1 MHVDTVSAYKLRTAQ
16 QYAEAAGSLVE
27 ELDKLMLRRPMP
39 ITNQSNPGARAAYAQ
54 TLGNWYLENAG
65 LFTAV
70 LIASRLLN
78 DRAAADLDDLNE
90 AADAQSGPTGGP
102 NAAGQASSLPEPQS
116 RENAVL
122 SQMSADMAACLKV
135 YQEMEQGK
143 QPAQQSGTKAPGGV
157 LFYRQALVDRQNQQ
171 PKPTRKQKGRA
182 ATSAEE

>member
-90 AADAQSGPTGGP
+90 AADAQSGPSDGP
-102 NAAGQASSLPEPQS
+102 NAAGYISSLPDPQS
-116 RENAVL
+116 PQN
-122 SQMSADMAACLKV
+122 
-135 YQEMEQGK
+135 
-143 QPAQQSGTKAPGGV
+143 AQQSSAPVDTGANPQAPGGV
-157 LFYRQALVDRQNQQ
+157 LFYRQALVNQQ

-182 ATSAEE
+182 TTSAGE

>member
-90 AADAQSGPTGGP
+90 AADAQSGPSDGP
-102 NAAGQASSLPEPQS
+102 NAAGYISSSLPDPQN
-116 RENAVL
+116 RENAAR
-122 SQMSADMAACLKV
+122 STASAGAGANP
-135 YQEMEQGK
+135 Q
-143 QPAQQSGTKAPGGV
+143 APGGV
-157 LFYRQALVDRQNQQ
+157 LFYRQALVDQQTQQ

-182 ATSAEE
+182 ATSAGE

>member
-16 QYAEAAGSLVE
+16 QYAEAAGILVE

-90 AADAQSGPTGGP
+90 AADAQSGPADGP
-102 NAAGQASSLPEPQS
+102 NVAGYISSLPEPQS
-116 RENAVL
+116 PQNARQ
-122 SQMSADMAACLKV
+122 SSASVDTGANP
-135 YQEMEQGK
+135 Q
-143 QPAQQSGTKAPGGV
+143 APGGV

-182 ATSAEE
+182 ATSAGE

>member
-90 AADAQSGPTGGP
+90 AADAQSGPSDGP
-102 NAAGQASSLPEPQS
+102 NTAGYILSPCPTLKTARMPPVLRHQQV
-116 RENAVL
+116 RERIR
-122 SQMSADMAACLKV
+122 KP
-135 YQEMEQGK
+135 
-143 QPAQQSGTKAPGGV
+143 PAGCCSI
-157 LFYRQALVDRQNQQ
+157 
-171 PKPTRKQKGRA
+171 GRPL
-182 ATSAEE
+182 